1 MAWPVA
7 QRDPAWITLCHNGRK
22 NVRCAPVR
30 HGGNDD
36 GQPPTV
42 TTAATWKRLY
52 NGRYVDHHPGY

>member
-30 HGGNDD
+30 HGGNYD

-42 TTAATWKRLY
+42 TAHHELY
-52 NGRYVDHHPGY
+52 KKKGSGFSA